1 MGMIWDLIDLYNF
14 KEKRAEKVRTTFP
27 DMYEHSFNNLI
38 KNLTIDHKD
47 QVWCTDISCI
57 CTIEG
62 ILYASGIM
70 DIFSHKIISFNVIAL
85 LRTEGSLDCLQKA
98 LKQVANP
105 PDRLLNT
112 LCYLSQNLKMKKP
125 KKQSAIFRT

>member
-1 MGMIWDLIDLYNF
+1 M
-14 KEKRAEKVRTTFP
+14 RTTFP

-47 QVWCTDISCI
+47 QVWCTDITYI
-57 CTIEG
+57 YTTEG
-62 ILYASGIM
+62 ILYVSRIM
-70 DIFSHKIISFNVIAL
+70 DIFSRKTISFNVSNN
-85 LRTEGSLDCLQKA
+85 LRTEGSLVCLQKT

-112 LCYLSQNLKMKKP
+112 MCYLSQNLKWKNP
-125 KKQSAIFRT
+125 KKVHHFRT

>member
-1 MGMIWDLIDLYNF
+1 M
-14 KEKRAEKVRTTFP
+14 RTTFP

-70 DIFSHKIISFNVIAL
+70 DIFSPKIISFNVINN

-125 KKQSAIFRT
+125 KKQSAILGLDINLLNHKSTKFPC